1 VPVKPTLVLLL
12 LLMPA
17 LAEPQDATL
26 VRSARNVLEQG
37 AVDGAAEVRREV
49 AVALG
54 LSSRRDP
61 SINLLEGLAVD
72 KDNLVREAALVSIG
86 ELREA
91 RLAKVAQDALDDQ
104 VPEVAYAA
112 ARTLYKL
119 NQAEGKQLLL
129 EIVEG
134 EAPAKSGFVRGK
146 LRDVIRQMKRP
157 KSATMFAVKQGIG
170 FIPVPGVGEGFS
182 ALTSLVGDP
191 NFSAR
196 ATTLLILSS
205 DHSAKVHSV
214 IEQAFNDSDWSMRA
228 AAAQIAAS
236 RNERAWRFRLIPLFE
251 DSNRQVRYRAAAA
264 FLCLSIPAPAIA
276 PSR

>member
-1 VPVKPTLVLLL
+1 MKPTLVLLL
-12 LLMPA
+12 LFMPA
-17 LAEPQDATL
+17 LAQPQVETS
-26 VRSARNVLEQG
+26 VRSARTVLEQG
-37 AVDGAAEVRREV
+37 AADSAPEVRREV
-49 AVALG
+49 AIALG

-61 SINLLEGLAVD
+61 SINLLEKLAVD

-91 RLAKVAQDALDDQ
+91 RLTKAARDAVDDQ

-119 NQAEGKQLLL
+119 NQPEGKQLLL

-157 KSATMFAVKQGIG
+157 KSATMFMVKQSIG
-170 FIPVPGVGEGFS
+170 FVPVPGVGEGFS

-205 DHSAKVHSV
+205 DPSAKVRNV

-228 AAAQIAAS
+228 AAAQIAAA
-236 RNERAWRFRLIPLFE
+236 RNERDWRFRLIPLFE

-264 FLCLSIPAPAIA
+264 FLRLSIPASATA